1 MAQARSAVSG
11 KRLWLGID
19 GCRAGWIGMW
29 LDAQGVARWAVRPDL
44 NAMLDDDPALALALV
59 DIPIGLA
66 DGARECDRLAR
77 QRLGPRRSS
86 VFSPPARATLAA
98 RDYREALRINRAHAG
113 TGLSK
118 QAWNIVPKIREA
130 DRLLQSRPAL
140 QGRLRESHPEL
151 AFASLNHG
159 QPMQYNKR
167 TAEGRR
173 ERLRVLR
180 RYLPTVRSFVNQVL
194 GETLRR
200 DVQADDVLDAL
211 VLAILAREG
220 RGRLATL
227 PLLPPR
233 DAKGLP
239 MEMVY
244 IA

>member
-1 MAQARSAVSG
+1 MSG

-19 GCRAGWIGMW
+19 GCRAGWIGVGI
-29 LDAQGVARWAVRPDL
+29 DAQNVVRWAVSPDL
-44 NAMLDDDPALALALV
+44 KGLLIGEPAFALALV

-98 RDYREALRINRAHAG
+98 RDYREALRINREHAG

-130 DRLLQSRPAL
+130 DRLLQSRPDL

-159 QPMQYNKR
+159 QPMQYNK
-167 TAEGRR
+167 TTLEGQR

-180 RYLPTVRSFVNQVL
+180 RYLPTVRGFLNRVL
-194 GETLRR
+194 RETLRR

-227 PLLPPR
+227 PPTPPC